1 MPAVQAPLTVE
12 ERIEKNRLIVR
23 DTIAL
28 STLLAIAIA
37 LSFVTYLLFH
47 SFSEHQIVLKQRW
60 KARGERSLADHKPS
74 QAIESLRS
82 ALAYDPDD
90 RALQIELATALAQAG
105 RTQEAV
111 VYFDTLREAEPGDG
125 MINLQ
130 LARLAVIQGK
140 VQAAVDYYQASVDGT
155 WNGDGVVRRR
165 EVRLELARLLIAQ
178 HRFDEARNE
187 LLIAAGNAAD
197 NHPLQLTA
205 AGLLEQ
211 AQGEADAY
219 TLYRKAASY
228 RDTRTAGLIGE
239 GRTAAAQSHYLLA
252 RNLLQ
257 LAASQ
262 PDFSHLSDADRAA
275 VHSLLGEAVAI
286 LDLYPAQDLPLHV
299 QAVRVMRAV
308 QIVRGQIDACA
319 ATGASGAVAPSPAPV
334 SAAPNKPA
342 PEDPHAGQRQ
352 AGTQTA
358 RIQTPG
364 ETPAQT
370 HGALSSALSAVQR
383 AGNTLAHVA
392 TGNTPTPPSDLTA
405 QPNDAAQVEE
415 LSERWRQLPPD
426 DVLERRMEHDPAL
439 LENTLQL
446 VYDIELFETR
456 FAGTIDHGPDGQ
468 DHKQIPGCAP
478 PPPDAALLLKIA
490 SAPDQIDQL

>member
-1 MPAVQAPLTVE
+1 MPAVQSPLTIE
-12 ERIEKNRLIVR
+12 ERIERHRLIVR

-60 KARGERSLADHKPS
+60 KARGEQSLANHQPA

-90 RALQIELATALAQAG
+90 RPLQIELATALAQAG

-111 VYFDTLREAEPGDG
+111 VYFDTLHEAAPGDG

-130 LARLAVIQGK
+130 LARLAVSQGN
-140 VQAAVDYYQASVDGT
+140 VAAAVDDYQASVDGT

-165 EVRLELARLLIAQ
+165 EVRLELARFLIAQ
-178 HRFDEARNE
+178 HRFDEARNQ

-219 TLYRKAASY
+219 TLYRKAAAY
-228 RDTRTAGLIGE
+228 RDTRTEGLAGA

-257 LAASQ
+257 MALSQ
-262 PDFSHLSDADRAA
+262 PDFGHLSDGERAA
-275 VHSLLGEAVAI
+275 VHSQLGEAVAV
-286 LDLYPAQDLPLHV
+286 LDLYPAENLPLHV
-299 QAVRVMRAV
+299 QALRVMRAV
-308 QIVRGQIDACA
+308 QIVRRQIAACA
-319 ATGASGAVAPSPAPV
+319 VAGGSGVISPAPSP
-334 SAAPNKPA
+334 
-342 PEDPHAGQRQ
+342 DQ
-352 AGTQTA
+352 AGNQTGGSQTA
-358 RIQTPG
+358 AARTAGNQTATA
-364 ETPAQT
+364 TPEQP
-370 HGALSSALSAVQR
+370 HGALSSAISVVQR
-383 AGNTLAHVA
+383 AGSTLANVA
-392 TGNTPTPPSDLTA
+392 TGKTTPPPLTQPA
-405 QPNDAAQVEE
+405 QTGDAARVEE
-415 LSERWRQLPPD
+415 LSERWRELPPD
-426 DVLERRMEHDPAL
+426 DILERRMEHDPAL
-439 LENTLQL
+439 LENTLQML
-446 VYDIELFETR
+446 YDIEIFEAR
-456 FAGTIDHGPDGQ
+456 FATTFAQAQ
-468 DHKQIPGCAP
+468 DHRQIPGCVP
-478 PPPDAALLLKIA
+478 PAPDAALLLKIA